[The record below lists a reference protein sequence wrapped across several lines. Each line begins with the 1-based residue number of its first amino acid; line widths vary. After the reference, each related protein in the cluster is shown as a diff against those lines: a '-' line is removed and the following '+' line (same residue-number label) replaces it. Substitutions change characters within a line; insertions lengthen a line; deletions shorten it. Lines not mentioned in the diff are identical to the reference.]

1 MSNKQFKGIMPA
13 LITPFYED
21 GSVREDAVRKLI
33 DYQLSMGAKG
43 FYICGSTGEGPA
55 SSEATR
61 MQMAKCVCEHI
72 ASKNLDPKPVV
83 INHVG
88 APDALSA
95 QRLAKHAQEVG
106 CDAISSVPPTFYYN
120 YSEDEIFEYYK
131 ALNDACDLP
140 LLVYATGM
148 FKQADVSPFI
158 DRLMKL
164 KNVIGLKFTRY
175 NYYEMR
181 KVIELNGGDINVIN
195 GPDEM
200 LICGLTMGADAGIGS
215 TYNVMT
221 GQFVELYR
229 RFTSGDFEGARQMQ
243 YKINHCVSV
252 LIKHGVFPSIK
263 AILNKQG
270 FDVGY
275 SAFPG
280 KRYTPEQEAALM
292 KDLDEIHFFEEY
304 WGKTC

>member
-1 MSNKQFKGIMPA
+1 MSNKLFSGVMPA
-13 LITPFYED
+13 LITPLQSD
-21 GSVREDAVRKLI
+21 GSVNERSVRQLI
-33 DYQLSMGAKG
+33 DHCLSRGVSG
-43 FYICGSTGEGPA
+43 FYICGSTGEGPVLG
-55 SSEATR
+55 EQVR
-61 MQMAKCVCEHI
+61 REMAEITVDQV
-72 ASKNLDPKPVV
+72 AGRAAV

-88 APDALSA
+88 AADVQSA
-95 QRLAKHAQEVG
+95 IRLAKHAGEIG
-106 CDAISSVPPTFYYN
+106 CDAISSVPPSFYYD
-120 YSEDEIFEYYK
+120 YDENGVCDYYK
-131 ALNDACDLP
+131 ALADQCEKP

-148 FKQADVSPFI
+148 FKQADIVPMI
-158 DRLMKL
+158 QRLMQIET
-164 KNVIGLKFTRY
+164 VIGLKFTRY
-175 NYYEMR
+175 NYYEMHR
-181 KVIELNGGDINVIN
+181 IAELNGGDINVIN

-200 LICGLTMGADAGIGS
+200 LLCGLSMGADAGIGS